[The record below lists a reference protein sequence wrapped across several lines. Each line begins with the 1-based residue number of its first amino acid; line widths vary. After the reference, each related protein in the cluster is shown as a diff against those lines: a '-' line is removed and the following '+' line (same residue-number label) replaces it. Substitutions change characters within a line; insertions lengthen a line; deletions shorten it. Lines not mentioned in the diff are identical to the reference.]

1 MFTIVHWKT
10 KGFLRIFIER
20 FLDEILT
27 LVVEN
32 QKNIDFDW
40 NAKLIYNFGLN
51 IEHKFVY
58 KQWFS
63 AHIYSLHNGFTMS
76 QFAGCIS

>member
-32 QKNIDFDW
+32 QKNIDFD
-40 NAKLIYNFGLN
+40 
-51 IEHKFVY
+51 
-58 KQWFS
+58 
-63 AHIYSLHNGFTMS
+63 
-76 QFAGCIS
+76 